1 MGSENRKRGNTA
13 TMRKRRKRKRIR
25 LFVRLFVRA
34 AVVIVAA
41 NVLVGLLKNENLFQ
55 KRDESVFVDAKAAD
69 LRTPQKFEG
78 GELEKELGKLAGTS
92 ADFREIYENRENYPE
107 ELLQA
112 LCSNPEMIDFAKG
125 YLEAGRTASGK
136 ITAGDLGGR
145 LPLFIQWDERWGYAP
160 YGSSCVGLSGCA
172 PTCLSMVL
180 VGLTTDTSYSPDVVA
195 QYAYENGYYMEG
207 TGTAWSL
214 MTEGSRAFGI
224 MGSELGLDES
234 AVMHH
239 LENGEP
245 IICSMRPGDFTAAG
259 HFIVLAGTQDGKI
272 IVNDPN
278 SRKRS
283 SALWEYDTLKGQ
295 IKNLWVFTKA

>member
-1 MGSENRKRGNTA
+1 MGSGNRKRGNTPA
-13 TMRKRRKRKRIR
+13 MRKRRKRKRIR

-34 AVVIVAA
+34 AVVVIAV
-41 NVLVGLLKNENLFQ
+41 NVLAGLLKNENLFQ

-78 GELEKELGKLAGTS
+78 GELFEELSELAETS
-92 ADFREIYENRENYPE
+92 GDFKEIYENRERYPE

-125 YLEAGRTASGK
+125 YLEAERAASGK
-136 ITAGDLGGR
+136 ITARDLGGR

-172 PTCLSMVL
+172 PTCLSMVI
-180 VGLTTDTSYSPDVVA
+180 VGLTGNTDFSPDAVA
-195 QYAYENGYYMEG
+195 QYAYENGYYVEG

-224 MGSELGLDES
+224 TGIELGLDEG
-234 AVMHH
+234 AVMQR

-245 IICSMRPGDFTAAG
+245 VICSMRPGDFTAAG
-259 HFIVLAGTQDGKI
+259 HFIVLAGIQDGKI

-283 SALWEYDTLKGQ
+283 NALWEYDTLKGQ